1 MKKLFSF
8 HLLIFI
14 VAMVNLGLTILC
26 LSLGYCVVAKQVL
39 HTHDFNERIWLAALH
54 LLAGVVAMFLFYQYK
69 KD

>member
-1 MKKLFSF
+1 
-8 HLLIFI
+8 
-14 VAMVNLGLTILC
+14 MVNLGLTILC